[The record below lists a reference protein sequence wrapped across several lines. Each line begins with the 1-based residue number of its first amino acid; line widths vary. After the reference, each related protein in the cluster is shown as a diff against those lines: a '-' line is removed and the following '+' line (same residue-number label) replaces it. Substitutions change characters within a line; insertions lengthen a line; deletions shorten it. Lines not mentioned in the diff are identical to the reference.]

1 MNEQE
6 ESNDQPK
13 TGSSRL
19 RSLLPMPST
28 SDSSPK
34 LEELNSKNRVSLLAS
49 KTNSEIVLHPS

>member
-19 RSLLPMPST
+19 RSLLAMPST

-34 LEELNSKNRVSLLAS
+34 LEELTSKNRVSLLAS
-49 KTNSEIVLHPS
+49 KTNS